1 METLFM
7 RAFERRDAA
16 EAQMRQQAA
25 SYSRTLACGLLAA
38 GHQPPPCLLPH
49 PAPFAA
55 LFRRGAAEEQ
65 MQLQVEAYSQS
76 IACALIDAGHL
87 PPPWL
92 LPHRAAGLGT
102 SERSV
107 PADARMRKQVV
118 SYSLSIACALLA
130 AGHRPPPWLVQS
142 PADVATTEGSYLDF
156 SPLRRVLE

>member
-1 METLFM
+1 
-7 RAFERRDAA
+7 
-16 EAQMRQQAA
+16 
-25 SYSRTLACGLLAA
+25 
-38 GHQPPPCLLPH
+38 
-49 PAPFAA
+49 
-55 LFRRGAAEEQ
+55 

-92 LPHRAAGLGT
+92 LPHRAAGVGT